1 MGELNCSLCVE
12 RGLTRLQVDFEQED
26 GSHIKNII
34 SDGEDGGLYMTYAF
48 EFRLP
53 DVQEGS
59 EKAGEEV
66 VRFKGVST
74 FKRCGVVFRLGANDG
89 VDGEEGC

>member
-1 MGELNCSLCVE
+1 
-12 RGLTRLQVDFEQED
+12 
-26 GSHIKNII
+26 
-34 SDGEDGGLYMTYAF
+34 MTYAF